1 MPLKPPHSAPGAS
14 FGSGF
19 PRKTAILQANQH
31 QAQSFDGLTLP
42 PNVRRET
49 TYSYPVK
56 WKASRRHPLREA
68 SGTEL
73 LAEGHDGAAAI
84 PSRLFTGYIGMI
96 EAKLPT
102 SSHSEEE
109 CVKKPRANAGLLLF
123 TARRAA
129 ACGW

>member
-1 MPLKPPHSAPGAS
+1 MGN
-14 FGSGF
+14 
-19 PRKTAILQANQH
+19 R
-31 QAQSFDGLTLP
+31 DGTG
-42 PNVRRET
+42 
-49 TYSYPVK
+49 
-56 WKASRRHPLREA
+56 RRHRLFGHPTRPC
-68 SGTEL
+68 GG
-73 LAEGHDGAAAI
+73 AEGHDGAAAI
-84 PSRLFTGYIGMI
+84 PSRLFTRYIGMI